1 MESRRH
7 GRMNAKWGSR
17 RYDARHVALLAILI
31 ALCYVGRLVFQFLPN
46 VQPMTAILLILTLH
60 LGMVD
65 GLLVASLS
73 LFLSN
78 MLLGMGPWLLTQLA
92 SFAILI
98 ILTAWLMRPLYGRAP
113 RVVFVLFA
121 FMMGILYGFVIS
133 LLSVKLYGIASFW
146 PYYFYG
152 FPFDLAH
159 AGGTAVF
166 YLILEP
172 ILAPV
177 FRKFLQNGQGRN
189 S

>member
-7 GRMNAKWGSR
+7 GRVSVRPIRR
-17 RYDARHVALLAILI
+17 RYDARHVALLAILT

-78 MLLGMGPWLLTQLA
+78 LMLGMGPWTFTQLL

-98 ILTAWLMRPLYGRAP
+98 FLTGFMMRPLYGRAP
-113 RVVFVLFA
+113 KWLFVLFA
-121 FMMGILYGFVIS
+121 FAMGILYGFVIS
-133 LLSVKLYGIASFW
+133 FLSVQIYGVANFWAYYLYGL
-146 PYYFYG
+146 
-152 FPFDLAH
+152 PFDLAH

-166 YLILEP
+166 YLLLEP

-177 FRKFLQNGQGRN
+177 FRKFLQND
-189 S
+189 